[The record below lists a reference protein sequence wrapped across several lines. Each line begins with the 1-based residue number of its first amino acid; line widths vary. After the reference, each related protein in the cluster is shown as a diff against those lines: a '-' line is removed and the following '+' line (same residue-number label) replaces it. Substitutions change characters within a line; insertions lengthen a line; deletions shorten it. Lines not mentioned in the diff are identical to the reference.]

1 VIRAGASLA
10 LWIALSGAAPARA
23 QTEPPA
29 VAEAAGGVLTLD
41 EYRAALAG
49 LAADIDQGEWERA
62 RSSAEALRGAQVA
75 TEAGPFEADP
85 TVVEAVVDARDATAA
100 ARARLRIDRL
110 LPTLGAAAG
119 SSDAPDAALLERLA
133 REQAARRPTAG
144 GDVDVAVNVP
154 APSLPQRLS
163 RWLDRAM
170 EAFVDFVLR
179 LWRWLTRFGPR
190 PAREGE
196 SSFTGPVVALLVG
209 VIVAVLAAFTIQSL
223 RRRGEP
229 EERGEAGEAS
239 SRADENPLSREAGE
253 WERYAAE
260 LAAAGRLRE
269 AIRAWYH
276 AVLVT
281 LFRAGRLHH
290 QQGRTNW
297 EYVSQ
302 VGPEARWRP
311 AFIELTQAFERE
323 WYGRSQSAAE
333 ALRACAGTA
342 RDVLRAVRGEAA
354 A

>member
-1 VIRAGASLA
+1 
-10 LWIALSGAAPARA
+10 
-23 QTEPPA
+23 
-29 VAEAAGGVLTLD
+29 
-41 EYRAALAG
+41 
-49 LAADIDQGEWERA
+49 
-62 RSSAEALRGAQVA
+62 
-75 TEAGPFEADP
+75 
-85 TVVEAVVDARDATAA
+85 
-100 ARARLRIDRL
+100 
-110 LPTLGAAAG
+110 
-119 SSDAPDAALLERLA
+119 
-133 REQAARRPTAG
+133 
-144 GDVDVAVNVP
+144 
-154 APSLPQRLS
+154 
-163 RWLDRAM
+163 
-170 EAFVDFVLR
+170 
-179 LWRWLTRFGPR
+179 
-190 PAREGE
+190 
-196 SSFTGPVVALLVG
+196 VVALLVG

-223 RRRGEP
+223 RRRGAP
-229 EERGEAGEAS
+229 EERGEAGEVS

-311 AFIELTQAFERE
+311 AFIELTQAFDRE

-333 ALRACAGTA
+333 ALRSYSGTA
-342 RDVLRAVRGEAA
+342 RELLRAVRGEAA